1 MAGPT
6 SCSSRWSLLGGR
18 PRGLSAVALALVA
31 IPIGLLAFGSNQAC
45 TEPKVVVAD
54 PPIVIGATVDLT
66 KQKDFGAG
74 SQRVLRV
81 AEQQL
86 NAVGGVLGRRV
97 VLDIRDDGGDGSLIG
112 PIAADFI
119 ERGVAGFVGPSTT
132 DALKNMHAAFRDARI
147 PILTPFATSPE
158 VPLLQ
163 DGKDR
168 YLFRT
173 SCAVE
178 YQARAIARYALGGS
192 FAPPGVVSPSEPE
205 PKDSGAADADADGG
219 EEPAPVADAG
229 SQPPFRACTKMAVL
243 FAEDAPGKGSATI
256 ESLRAEYSRFGGV
269 LKDFIIK
276 PGAATYAAEAASVI
290 KAAEAGEVECQ
301 TLLMFAADGGK
312 YMREF
317 RSATEGQGAFSP
329 TSFATFGFIRFYQ
342 QGFIEA
348 GRVDAKNT
356 NELSKVDG
364 VLGAACNQERDTSPE
379 WARFN
384 ALYRSQFPPA
394 ADAGNLPSPIPQIYD
409 SVILLALA
417 IEKAGNLDNRV
428 AIRDALYEV
437 SSPPGDSYGPGQ
449 LAEALNAVR
458 SGRDIDYTGAS
469 GTFDIDDQGDTAL
482 EVILWKVSG
491 NGFVSI
497 PDLRPGDLR
506 K

>member
-1 MAGPT
+1 M
-6 SCSSRWSLLGGR
+6 
-18 PRGLSAVALALVA
+18 LSAVAVA
-31 IPIGLLAFGSNQAC
+31 IGLATLGANQAC
-45 TEPKVVVAD
+45 TDPKVVRSD
-54 PPIVIGATVDLT
+54 KPIVIGATVDLT

-86 NAVGGVLGRRV
+86 NAVGGILGRRV

-112 PIAADFI
+112 GISADFI
-119 ERGVAGFVGPSTT
+119 ERGIAGFVGPSTT
-132 DALKNMHAAFRDARI
+132 DALKVMHGAFRDAQI

-163 DGKDR
+163 EGKDR

-192 FAPPGVVSPSEPE
+192 FAPPAGVKPVPDAGTNDPDGGDA
-205 PKDSGAADADADGG
+205 DSGA
-219 EEPAPVADAG
+219 EPVDAG
-229 SQPPFRACTKMAVL
+229 PPPSFSACRKMAVL
-243 FAEDAPGKGSATI
+243 YAEDAPGQGSATI
-256 ESLRAEYSRFGGV
+256 ESLRAEYSKYGGV
-269 LKDFIIK
+269 IKDFIIN
-276 PGAATYAAEAASVI
+276 PGAATYAADVAKVTQAAQTG
-290 KAAEAGEVECQ
+290 AVECQ
-301 TLLMFAADGGK
+301 TMLMFAADGGR

-317 RSATEGQGAFSP
+317 RAATVGNDALSATRFPS
-329 TSFATFGFIRFYQ
+329 FGFIRFYQ

-364 VLGAACNQERDTSPE
+364 VLGAACNQERNTSPE

-384 ALYRSQFPPA
+384 ALYNSQFPPP
-394 ADAGNLPSPIPQIYD
+394 ADAGSLPSPIPQIYD

-417 IEKAGNLDNRV
+417 IEKAGRLEDRV
-428 AIRDALYEV
+428 GIRDALYEV
-437 SSPPGDSYGPGQ
+437 SAPPGEAFGPGQ
-449 LAEALNAVR
+449 LAEALEAVR
-458 SGRDIDYTGAS
+458 NGRDIDYTGAS
-469 GTFDIDDQGDTAL
+469 GTFDIDDKGDTAL
-482 EVILWKVSG
+482 EVIMWQVKG

-497 PDLRPGDLR
+497 PGLDPGDLR

>member
-1 MAGPT
+1 M
-6 SCSSRWSLLGGR
+6 
-18 PRGLSAVALALVA
+18 ALVA
-31 IPIGLLAFGSNQAC
+31 APIALVTLGGNQAC
-45 TEPKVVVAD
+45 TDAKVIHAD
-54 PPIVIGATVDLT
+54 EPIVIGATVDLT

-97 VLDIRDDGGDGSLIG
+97 VLDIRDDAGDSSLIG
-112 PIAADFI
+112 GIASDFI

-132 DALKNMHAAFRDARI
+132 DALKAMHGPFRDARI

-163 DGKDR
+163 QGRDR

-178 YQARAIARYALGGS
+178 PQARAIARYALGGS
-192 FAPPGVVSPSEPE
+192 FAPPGTVTPPADAGPE
-205 PKDSGAADADADGG
+205 DSGA
-219 EEPAPVADAG
+219 EPSDAG
-229 SQPPFRACTKMAVL
+229 DDAGTGTPPDAGTPPPFKACTKMAVL
-243 FAEDAPGKGSATI
+243 YAEDAPGQGSATI
-256 ESLRAEYSRFGGV
+256 ESLRAEYTKFGGV
-269 LKDFIIK
+269 LRDFIIK
-276 PGAATYAAEAASVI
+276 QGAATYASDAAAVI
-290 KAAEAGEVECQ
+290 QAAQNGEVECQ
-301 TLLMFAADGGK
+301 TLLMFAADGGR
-312 YMREF
+312 YMREL
-317 RSATEGQGAFSP
+317 RAATEGNPAFSIESFP
-329 TSFATFGFIRFYQ
+329 TYGFIRFYQ

-348 GRVDAKNT
+348 GRVEAKNT
-356 NELSKVDG
+356 NELSKVEG

-379 WARFN
+379 WARFH
-384 ALYRSQFPPA
+384 ALYASQFPPSG
-394 ADAGNLPSPIPQIYD
+394 DAGNLPPPIPQIYD

-417 IEKAGNLDNRV
+417 IEKAGSLEDRV

-437 SSPPGDSYGPGQ
+437 SAPPGDAYGPGQ
-449 LAEALNAVR
+449 LAEALDAVR
-458 SGRDIDYTGAS
+458 NGRDIDYTGAA

-482 EVILWKVSG
+482 EVIMWQVKG

-497 PDLRPGDLR
+497 PGLRPADLR